1 MKKIKII
8 INTKFRILFTSEWK
22 PANRVGGGNEEKFET
37 HETVVFKWPL
47 SLLKWVDEYTIVYCT
62 VTLGLSAEYLSIF
75 YTYSL
80 FNKNNLNIYSY
91 FNLTLMWCEL
101 GS

>member
-47 SLLKWVDEYTIVYCT
+47 S
-62 VTLGLSAEYLSIF
+62 
-75 YTYSL
+75 
-80 FNKNNLNIYSY
+80 
-91 FNLTLMWCEL
+91 
-101 GS
+101 

>member
-22 PANRVGGGNEEKFET
+22 PANRVGGGNAEKFET

-47 SLLKWVDEYTIVYCT
+47 S
-62 VTLGLSAEYLSIF
+62 
-75 YTYSL
+75 
-80 FNKNNLNIYSY
+80 
-91 FNLTLMWCEL
+91 
-101 GS
+101 